1 MRAARRSPDG
11 FGDFSQSVV
20 TLINYLLF
28 LGVWP
33 ADLVFIANA
42 NVTAAG
48 NGTGGAADDGT
59 FVPGD
64 PDYWLIL
71 YSVSFAIVC
80 MTLLT
85 NVRPPDMTRW
95 TSAERA
101 GAGRGKRELCVVL
114 HGIYRVRVRKCG
126 RFRLDA

>member
-1 MRAARRSPDG
+1 ML
-11 FGDFSQSVV
+11 

-71 YSVSFAIVC
+71 YIVSFGIVC

-85 NVRPPDMTRW
+85 NVRPPDKTHICMRC
-95 TSAERA
+95 A
-101 GAGRGKRELCVVL
+101 GL
-114 HGIYRVRVRKCG
+114 HGMYRVRGSTRVECLIPGNARRCDDG
-126 RFRLDA
+126 VASILIPGADSQPAS